1 MPKVGKTK
9 FPYTAKGE
17 ADATKMS
24 KKTGK
29 PMMKAKKK
37 K

>member
-1 MPKVGKTK
+1 MHKVGKMK
-9 FPYTAKGE
+9 FPYTAKGK
-17 ADATKMS
+17 ADAKKMA
-24 KKTGK
+24 KKMDK